1 MNVSKRPH
9 WLFPQVVGCAYQG
22 VINDRFS
29 ENFACFV
36 FLKHPFWDSPYL
48 LPYYQQSFISVRG
61 VFTTLPNIY
70 NGSFFIFFIVMVFQ
84 NCQNQF
90 QQCFGFFPSKLY
102 WIFRRKH
109 YGNEYFL
116 WATKNVNCETTFQTW
131 SRTEKK
137 NYRPVSI
144 FSDTSKIYERFFIKQ
159 LEEYFR
165 VPLYKYHYGLRERYT
180 IISAIPLV
188 ILNEENFWKCSWRE
202 P

>member
-1 MNVSKRPH
+1 MIVFRKIWRA
-9 WLFPQVVGCAYQG
+9 LFSW
-22 VINDRFS
+22 NTRF
-29 ENFACFV
+29 EI
-36 FLKHPFWDSPYL
+36 HPIAL
-48 LPYYQQSFISVRG
+48 LPTKFHRLQRRIYD
-61 VFTTLPNIY
+61 LANIY

>member
-9 WLFPQVVGCAYQG
+9 WLFSQVVGCAYQG

-90 QQCFGFFPSKLY
+90 QQCFRFFPSKLY

-109 YGNEYFL
+109 HGNEYFL
-116 WATKNVNCETTFQTW
+116 WATKNVNVKPLFKHDPELKRKTIDQ
-131 SRTEKK
+131 S
-137 NYRPVSI
+137 V
-144 FSDTSKIYERFFIKQ
+144 FFPIHLKFMNAF
-159 LEEYFR
+159 L
-165 VPLYKYHYGLRERYT
+165 L
-180 IISAIPLV
+180 I
-188 ILNEENFWKCSWRE
+188 N
-202 P
+202 